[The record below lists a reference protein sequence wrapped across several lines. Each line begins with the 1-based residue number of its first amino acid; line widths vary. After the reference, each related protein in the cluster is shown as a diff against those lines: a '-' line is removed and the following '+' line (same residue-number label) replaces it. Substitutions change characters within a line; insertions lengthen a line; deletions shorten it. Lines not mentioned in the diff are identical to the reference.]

1 LLLLPSCR
9 NIAAAAH
16 PTHKLQRM
24 GQIEAL
30 MHLLHRD
37 KAASPALARYLVSML
52 LQLVQIPSL
61 QPFCCMLLQII
72 LHNILYAAASVDVE
86 VPVTTKAVS
95 KDAKAAAKAE
105 QDQKLQQ
112 QQLAVGLLE
121 ELLPPTVAS
130 LVQCVERAA
139 AAKQLQ
145 QQLLLWAGPVTCLP
159 PTLLAGTNSSGNSS
173 VGSSTAA
180 VDLPADSPPVAL
192 LLALLSKPP
201 RALLHVVQTLDLL
214 PPLRVLAAPVALQQR
229 LRQGLRLPQQI
240 VQFEQRAAGM
250 AASSRQRLIQAITA
264 QLQRGAA
271 ELYVQGGSSS
281 SRRVSSIANE
291 GTELSAAADAAAA
304 AGSDQQRRV
313 YPSVVAAAFRLA
325 KLGTQLGDKGVTEL
339 AGHLLA
345 LAGPVDP
352 NVITFD
358 AAAAA
363 AEGSS
368 GSDSNSKEGLAARTA
383 FPMRAVLQH
392 LVNCM
397 FDQRPHVVAVA
408 QNTLNRLLATA
419 EAAAELRSLQ
429 DSAAKAAAAAD
440 KGSTSS
446 SSNSS
451 SSDTSAALLCS
462 YLSIFIE
469 KTSQSISHFEVDREA
484 AVQALAAAASP
495 ALWSPVNKPFNSWLC
510 QLCSTLLTACSA
522 AEGAAGRSVLL
533 QMLADAA
540 ALQPSLAELLLP
552 HALLALCTSDNS
564 GADLP
569 GVGSVGLSARLGAA
583 ITQGLQ
589 LDCSNSGSSS
599 SLFSAGSFAAGS
611 NGSSCDSGGGGYTG
625 AAINVRCLSVL
636 LSCLE
641 HARIVH
647 RAAMLAPPGTSQP
660 PPPASWQRC
669 YCVHISY
676 LTVAAAAMS
685 CKAYFT
691 ALLYIEH
698 WCEEQYGKLTLNP
711 AAADTEAAGGVQLQH
726 LQQLQQLAGLG
737 GTSSGGT
744 AAVPQ
749 LPGRTTAVQ
758 QQQQLLEAMLLDL
771 YSNVNEPDGIYAVA
785 AAFSSPAS
793 QLHLLQHEQ
802 RWASVLGAE
811 DAQLQAVAVQPQHMQ
826 RLAQGNTGRVTD
838 VLAED

>member
-1 LLLLPSCR
+1 
-9 NIAAAAH
+9 
-16 PTHKLQRM
+16 
-24 GQIEAL
+24 
-30 MHLLHRD
+30 
-37 KAASPALARYLVSML
+37 
-52 LQLVQIPSL
+52 
-61 QPFCCMLLQII
+61 MLLQII
-72 LHNILYAAASVDVE
+72 LHNILYAAASADVE
-86 VPVTTKAVS
+86 VPATSKAAS
-95 KDAKAAAKAE
+95 KDAKAAAKTE

-112 QQLAVGLLE
+112 QQLGVGLLE

-145 QQLLLWAGPVTCLP
+145 QQLLLWAGPVTSLP
-159 PTLLAGTNSSGNSS
+159 ATPLAGTNSGGNTSA
-173 VGSSTAA
+173 GSSTAA

-192 LLALLSKPP
+192 LLALLSSPPKP
-201 RALLHVVQTLDLL
+201 LLHVVQTLDLL

-264 QLQRGAA
+264 QLQRGAS
-271 ELYVQGGSSS
+271 ELYVHGGDAGSSAS
-281 SRRVSSIANE
+281 GAV
-291 GTELSAAADAAAA
+291 AAAA
-304 AGSDQQRRV
+304 AGTEGSAGGSSGGNSRRASSVDKSGTGTSAAAGGAAAAGSNQLRRV
-313 YPSVVAAAFRLA
+313 HPSVVAAAFRLA
-325 KLGTQLGDKGVTEL
+325 KLGSQLGDKGVTEL

-363 AEGSS
+363 ADGSS
-368 GSDSNSKEGLAARTA
+368 SVSNSKEGLAVRTA

-392 LVNCM
+392 LVKCM
-397 FDQRPHVVAVA
+397 FDQKPSVVAVA
-408 QNTLNRLLATA
+408 QNTLNRLLATP
-419 EAAAELRSLQ
+419 EAAAELQRLQ
-429 DSAAKAAAAAD
+429 DTAAKAAAD

-446 SSNSS
+446 SSVSSS
-451 SSDTSAALLCS
+451 SSDRSAALLCS

-469 KTSQSISHFEVDREA
+469 KNSQSTSHFEVDREA
-484 AVQALAAAASP
+484 AVQALAAAASA
-495 ALWSPVNKPFNSWLC
+495 ALWSPVNKPFNGWLC

-522 AEGAAGRSVLL
+522 AEGAAGGSMLL

-569 GVGSVGLSARLGAA
+569 GIGSMGLSARLGAA

-589 LDCSNSGSSS
+589 LDCSNSSSSSS
-599 SLFSAGSFAAGS
+599 SLFSAGNYAAGS
-611 NGSSCDSGGGGYTG
+611 SSSSYDSSGGGYTG
-625 AAINVRCLSVL
+625 AAVNVRCLSVL

-669 YCVHISY
+669 YCLHISY
-676 LTVAAAAMS
+676 LAVAAAAMS

-737 GTSSGGT
+737 GTVSGST

-749 LPGRTTAVQ
+749 QAGGTSAVQQ

-771 YSNVNEPDGIYAVA
+771 YSNVNEPDGVYAVA

-811 DAQLQAVAVQPQHMQ
+811 DAQLQAAAVQPQHMQ
-826 RLAQGNTGRVTD
+826 GLAQGNTGKNV
-838 VLAED
+838 

>member
-1 LLLLPSCR
+1 
-9 NIAAAAH
+9 
-16 PTHKLQRM
+16 
-24 GQIEAL
+24 
-30 MHLLHRD
+30 
-37 KAASPALARYLVSML
+37 
-52 LQLVQIPSL
+52 
-61 QPFCCMLLQII
+61 MLLQII
-72 LHNILYAAASVDVE
+72 LHSILYAAVSAEVDHPAAS
-86 VPVTTKAVS
+86 KAAS
-95 KDAKAAAKAE
+95 KEAKAAAKAE

-112 QQLAVGLLE
+112 QQLAVSLLE

-145 QQLLLWAGPVTCLP
+145 QQLLLWAGPVTSLP
-159 PTLLAGTNSSGNSS
+159 ATLLAGSGSAS
-173 VGSSTAA
+173 AGSSTAA

-192 LLALLSKPP
+192 LLALLSTPP

-214 PPLRVLAAPVALQQR
+214 PPLRVLAGPVALQQR

-264 QLQRGAA
+264 QLQRGAS
-271 ELYVQGGSSS
+271 ELYVQGGSAASSS
-281 SRRVSSIANE
+281 SRAVVAAAA
-291 GTELSAAADAAAA
+291 GSAATESSPAGSSSGNSRRASSVDNLGTGTFAAAGGAAAA
-304 AGSDQQRRV
+304 AGSEQQRRID
-313 YPSVVAAAFRLA
+313 PSVVAAAFRLA
-325 KLGTQLGDKGVTEL
+325 KLGSQLGDKGVTEL

-363 AEGSS
+363 AADGSS
-368 GSDSNSKEGLAARTA
+368 GSDSSGKEGLAARTA

-397 FDQRPHVVAVA
+397 FDQRPQVVAVA
-408 QNTLNRLLATA
+408 QSTLNRLLATP
-419 EAAAELRSLQ
+419 EAAAELKCLQ
-429 DSAAKAAAAAD
+429 DSAAKAAAAAAD

-446 SSNSS
+446 SSISS
-451 SSDTSAALLCS
+451 SSDTSAGLLCS
-462 YLSIFIE
+462 YLSIFLD
-469 KTSQSISHFEVDREA
+469 KNSQSTSNFEVDCEA

-495 ALWSPVNKPFNSWLC
+495 ALWSPVGKPFDSWLC

-522 AEGAAGRSVLL
+522 AEGSAEGCMLL

-540 ALQPSLAELLLP
+540 ALQSNLAELLLP

-569 GVGSVGLSARLGAA
+569 GIGSVGLSARLGAA
-583 ITQGLQ
+583 IKQGLQ
-589 LDCSNSGSSS
+589 LDCSSSS
-599 SLFSAGSFAAGS
+599 SSSRGVRLPGSSGLFSAGSDDAGS
-611 NGSSCDSGGGGYTG
+611 SSSSSGGCYTG
-625 AAINVRCLSVL
+625 AAVNVRCLSVL

-647 RAAMLAPPGTSQP
+647 RAAMLAPPGTSQL
-660 PPPASWQRC
+660 PPPAGWQRC

-676 LTVAAAAMS
+676 LAVAAAAIS

-711 AAADTEAAGGVQLQH
+711 AAADTDAAGGVQLQH

-737 GTSSGGT
+737 STVAGLGGT
-744 AAVPQ
+744 AVVPQ
-749 LPGRTTAVQ
+749 LAGGTTAVQQ

-771 YSNVNEPDGIYAVA
+771 YSNMNEPDGIYAVA

-811 DAQLQAVAVQPQHMQ
+811 DAQLQAAAVQLQQMQ
-826 RLAQGNTGRVTD
+826 GLAQGNTGMVPW
-838 VLAED
+838 